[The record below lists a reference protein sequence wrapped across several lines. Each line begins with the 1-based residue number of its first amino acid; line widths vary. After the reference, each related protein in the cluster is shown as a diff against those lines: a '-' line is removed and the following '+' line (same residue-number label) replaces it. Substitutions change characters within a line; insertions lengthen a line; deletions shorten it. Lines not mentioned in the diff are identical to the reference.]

1 MPSEGQQAQ
10 QPHVLV
16 VDDEEAIAELI
27 AMTLRDDG
35 FQVRTTND
43 GRSALS
49 QLASSP
55 PDLLVLDVMLPDID
69 GFDVQARLSDQA
81 RPVPV
86 LFLTARDSVD
96 DKVRGLTLGAY
107 DYMTKPF
114 SPMELVARARSVLRR
129 SHGPPAPAGN
139 RLRYADLVLDQETHE
154 AWRAG
159 QPLRL
164 TPTEFRLLRY
174 MMLNPRRVLSKYQL
188 LDHVW
193 DYDFDGDAHV
203 VENYISYLR
212 KRVDAE
218 GEPLIHTVRGVGY
231 CLRAPEPERPT
242 P

>member
-1 MPSEGQQAQ
+1 MAPDTE

-16 VDDEEAIAELI
+16 VDDEEPIAELI

-35 FQVRTTND
+35 FHVRTTND
-43 GRSALS
+43 GRSALA
-49 QLASSP
+49 QLATSP
-55 PDLLVLDVMLPDID
+55 PDLMVLDVMLPDID
-69 GFDVQARLSDQA
+69 GFAVQARVADQGH
-81 RPVPV
+81 PVPV

-129 SHGPPAPAGN
+129 NTGPVPVVGS
-139 RLRYADLVLDQETHE
+139 RLRYADLELDQETHE

-159 QPLRL
+159 RPLRL

-174 MMLNPRRVLSKYQL
+174 MMLNPRRVLSKYQI

-193 DYDFDGDAHV
+193 HYDFDGDAHV

-212 KRVDAE
+212 KRVD
-218 GEPLIHTVRGVGY
+218 GVGVSPLIHTVRGVGY
-231 CLRAPEPERPT
+231 CLRALEGEPSG
-242 P
+242 